1 MHIFSSGSKGIV
13 TWGPTASVNVS
24 IGALGSIVD
33 DTWILTGISMGMQE
47 ITDVRQ
53 CFDDVSYI
61 YALGNNQGSCVMD
74 LSFAVFIG
82 TRNCWMSTRSNV
94 SSIDD
99 GVSAYIKNRI
109 SKQPK
114 GSTITIGGLS
124 AKGWLTGL
132 DIGGLDPSRGVC
144 EGTVHFIIELAG

>member
-1 MHIFSSGSKGIV
+1 MQIFSSNSKGIV

-33 DTWILTGISMGMQE
+33 DTWILVGLSMGMKE

-61 YALGNNQGSCVMD
+61 YALGNDQGNCVME

-82 TRNCWMSTRSNV
+82 RRECQGGDNTSAMN
-94 SSIDD
+94 D
-99 GVSAYIKNRI
+99 GIAAYLKSRI
-109 SKQPK
+109 SKNPE

-124 AKGWLTGL
+124 GKGWLTGL
-132 DIGGLDPSRGVC
+132 NMGGLDPERGIC
-144 EGTVHFIIELAG
+144 RGTVQFIIELAS